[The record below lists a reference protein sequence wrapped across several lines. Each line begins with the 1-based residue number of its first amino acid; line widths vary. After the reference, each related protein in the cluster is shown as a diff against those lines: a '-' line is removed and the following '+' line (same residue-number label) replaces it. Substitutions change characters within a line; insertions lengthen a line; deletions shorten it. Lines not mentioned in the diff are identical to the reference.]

1 MKKITADYIMLHGIL
16 SGTMPF
22 YSYSKPFLSRHG
34 LSDETQM

>member
-1 MKKITADYIMLHGIL
+1 MKKSVFNYSTDIIAG
-16 SGTMPF
+16 GVMPF